1 MFRII
6 FLGKYVGV
14 LILNASGHVQK
25 ERLMKTLRL
34 HHCYTALITVDYTEI
49 TFCNA
54 AF

>member
-6 FLGKYVGV
+6 FLGKYGGV

-25 ERLMKTLRL
+25 ERLMKTLQL
-34 HHCYTALITVDYTEI
+34 HHCYTALIMVDYTEI